1 MMNKKQIVAI
11 VPARNEEET
20 IGGVID
26 DLLKHHVTP
35 IVIDD
40 GSSDRTKEI
49 AEARN
54 VLVISHILNR
64 GQGAALMT
72 GFTYAKN
79 LPIDCAVTFD
89 ADGQH
94 QAKDIDQLCEPI
106 IHGKADVVL
115 GSRFLKEN
123 DIPKPKRILLKIA
136 TLYTRF
142 ITGLVIT
149 DTHNGLRAMNL
160 NALRKISLTQS
171 GMAHASEIL
180 EDISRLKLRYS
191 EVPVTVMYSEY
202 SKRKGQRISN
212 SIHILFDLW
221 FK

>member
-1 MMNKKQIVAI
+1 MNKKQIVAI

-136 TLYTRF
+136 
-142 ITGLVIT
+142 
-149 DTHNGLRAMNL
+149 
-160 NALRKISLTQS
+160 
-171 GMAHASEIL
+171 
-180 EDISRLKLRYS
+180 
-191 EVPVTVMYSEY
+191 
-202 SKRKGQRISN
+202 
-212 SIHILFDLW
+212 
-221 FK
+221 

>member
-1 MMNKKQIVAI
+1 MNKKQIVAI

-79 LPIDCAVTFD
+79 LPID
-89 ADGQH
+89 
-94 QAKDIDQLCEPI
+94 
-106 IHGKADVVL
+106 
-115 GSRFLKEN
+115 
-123 DIPKPKRILLKIA
+123 
-136 TLYTRF
+136 
-142 ITGLVIT
+142 
-149 DTHNGLRAMNL
+149 
-160 NALRKISLTQS
+160 
-171 GMAHASEIL
+171 
-180 EDISRLKLRYS
+180 
-191 EVPVTVMYSEY
+191 
-202 SKRKGQRISN
+202 
-212 SIHILFDLW
+212 
-221 FK
+221 